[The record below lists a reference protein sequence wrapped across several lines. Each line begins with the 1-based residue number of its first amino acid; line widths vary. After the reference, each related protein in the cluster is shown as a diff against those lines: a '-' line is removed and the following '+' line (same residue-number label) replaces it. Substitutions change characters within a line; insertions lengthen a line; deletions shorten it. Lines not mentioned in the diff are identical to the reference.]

1 MSTFLGRAAFL
12 LLLAAGITNVAIAQ
26 TFGSPKEEQGRS
38 ASMVQDAEKLLKITD
53 RLGDIQKQKT
63 ESLVPIET
71 KSQSVIEKWKKQ
83 DEALQSYINKF
94 QDLHGASVVLLNAVA
109 LSLYATE
116 RNPTSFYLESICKY
130 MPGEMGLFAYL
141 AKNSTKKG
149 DALRFYKSIGEGVL
163 ERNEMNIAME
173 GLQIAEQ
180 LAHSFNSLCNRA
192 SKFENWKK

>member
-1 MSTFLGRAAFL
+1 ML
-12 LLLAAGITNVAIAQ
+12 LLLAAGINDVAGAQ

-53 RLGDIQKQKT
+53 RLRDLRNQKT
-63 ESLVPIET
+63 ESLVPIES
-71 KSQSVIEKWKKQ
+71 KSQSVLENWKKEN
-83 DEALQSYINKF
+83 DALGSYINKF
-94 QDLHGASVVLLNAVA
+94 EDLHGASVVLLNAVA

-116 RNPTSFYLESICKY
+116 RNPTSFYLESICKH

-141 AKNSTKKG
+141 AKNSAKKG